1 MNHVDI
7 VMIESYLAC
16 QIFFHSSFVPR
27 LIQTFFWIQYIL
39 WSKEFV
45 FFLFN
50 IYWCYSSIENINI
63 LPFSNINC
71 IFFENYL
78 LSNLIF
84 KYWYFLFVPIHCL
97 YNFEFMYS
105 VLSLFMQMRISFV
118 FSTKNLFIWNR

>member
-16 QIFFHSSFVPR
+16 QIFFHSSFVVWYK
-27 LIQTFFWIQYIL
+27 FFFEYNIFYDQKNL
-39 WSKEFV
+39 F